1 MFQGRHIT
9 LARAKL
15 TSLIGLIIY
24 FLCLL
29 AGTLQGRPLVEFD
42 KTKFTITARNEVNAT
57 ITVMELQVLVPPAK
71 LEYTYQSVI
80 YKAGK
85 LDFPAW

>member
-1 MFQGRHIT
+1 
-9 LARAKL
+9 
-15 TSLIGLIIY
+15 
-24 FLCLL
+24 
-29 AGTLQGRPLVEFD
+29 VEFH

-57 ITVMELQVLVPPAK
+57 ITAMELQVLVPPAK